1 MEMIRCED
9 LRKTYGS
16 GSSEVHAVDGI
27 SLSFEQGTFTA
38 ITGKIGS
45 GKSTLLHLLSGRDR
59 PTSGKVFMDGQDVYA
74 QDEEN
79 VRYDFQ
85 KIVDEASGI
94 FGVKSMVILPAKPTK
109 EELIELVKTA
119 RID

>member
-38 ITGKIGS
+38 IT
-45 GKSTLLHLLSGRDR
+45 
-59 PTSGKVFMDGQDVYA
+59 
-74 QDEEN
+74 
-79 VRYDFQ
+79 
-85 KIVDEASGI
+85 
-94 FGVKSMVILPAKPTK
+94 
-109 EELIELVKTA
+109 
-119 RID
+119 

>member
-38 ITGKIGS
+38 ITGKSGS
-45 GKSTLLHLLSGRDR
+45 GKSTLLHLLSGLDR
-59 PTSGKVFMDGQDVYA
+59 PTSGKVMYQD
-74 QDEEN
+74 N
-79 VRYDFQ
+79 NLFQ
-85 KIVDEASGI
+85 YND
-94 FGVKSMVILPAKPTK
+94 KPTGRPWATRSPWITLK
-109 EELIELVKTA
+109 RCCRSCRNKNTA
-119 RID
+119 KGRRHCRSGSF